1 MNVFRTCD
9 ECGVSFEVDE
19 SIAREM
25 DMWKEQAGDPYV
37 CGPCEHGGDPMGH
50 GDVEDSIDAMAERF
64 PNGEDPM
71 LRNVIRAQCQKCNLE
86 FEIYV
91 GQTVWC
97 PECHIHKNPARPPAE
112 ILEDV
117 DIQVEKKYVILS
129 GSIRIHLHG
138 RERPFLFMHLFQL
151 GEKAAAKKVIQFFS
165 EGQAKPNRLRLYFN
179 THGLISD
186 VEDIT
191 HEKSRPGQDVTLPP
205 PMEK

>member
-71 LRNVIRAQCQKCNLE
+71 MTQFLIIACLKCSLE
-86 FEIYV
+86 FD
-91 GQTVWC
+91 T
-97 PECHIHKNPARPPAE
+97 PEGSMIRCLGCGARHNRDGS
-112 ILEDV
+112 L
-117 DIQVEKKYVILS
+117 VE
-129 GSIRIHLHG
+129 
-138 RERPFLFMHLFQL
+138 
-151 GEKAAAKKVIQFFS
+151 
-165 EGQAKPNRLRLYFN
+165 
-179 THGLISD
+179 
-186 VEDIT
+186 
-191 HEKSRPGQDVTLPP
+191 
-205 PMEK
+205 